1 MYILQQKI
9 KGPASPNA
17 LLHSLPSRGFHRGQA
32 RLKPPTPKCIK
43 MLVCICIFLGKDS
56 SAVTHSWKSL
66 PSQNLEELQSFSSPR
81 GEDIS
86 YPPPQQLAVGGGGQC
101 LIPTRLQ
108 IHEPKI
114 TGHRMS
120 VPPGSWRPHPATY
133 FAGEKTEAQQAGGC
147 APTLSP
153 GNQAGPRE
161 LNPGGHFSS
170 SYNSLPVPFL
180 GQLRREEGWGWG

>member
-86 YPPPQQLAVGGGGQC
+86 YPPPQQPAVGGGGSVSFPHAFKSKSQRSQVTGC
-101 LIPTRLQ
+101 RYHQGHGDHIQPLTLQ
-108 IHEPKI
+108 VKKL
-114 TGHRMS
+114 RRS
-120 VPPGSWRPHPATY
+120 KLVAVPPPSAQEIRPA
-133 FAGEKTEAQQAGGC
+133 
-147 APTLSP
+147 P
-153 GNQAGPRE
+153 GN
-161 LNPGGHFSS
+161 
-170 SYNSLPVPFL
+170 
-180 GQLRREEGWGWG
+180 

>member
-86 YPPPQQLAVGGGGQC
+86 YPPPQQPAVGGGAVSHSHTPSNPRAKDHRSQDVGT
-101 LIPTRLQ
+101 TRVM
-108 IHEPKI
+108 E
-114 TGHRMS
+114 T
-120 VPPGSWRPHPATY
+120 T
-133 FAGEKTEAQQAGGC
+133 
-147 APTLSP
+147 
-153 GNQAGPRE
+153 
-161 LNPGGHFSS
+161 SS
-170 SYNSLPVPFL
+170 HLL
-180 GQLRREEGWGWG
+180 CR